1 MKYKDY
7 GEEQAENKT
16 HQRLRRANLR
26 RRRET
31 EGRGTAV
38 LESAA
43 ISKVSDFQ
51 FTLRS
56 GRRGL
61 GESGEMGRL
70 ETEMGRWGLGRL
82 SAA

>member
-1 MKYKDY
+1 M
-7 GEEQAENKT
+7 EI
-16 HQRLRRANLR
+16 
-26 RRRET
+26 

-43 ISKVSDFQ
+43 ISRVSDFQ
-51 FTLRS
+51 FTLKS
-56 GRRGL
+56 DRRGL
-61 GESGEMGRL
+61 EENGEMGRL